1 MILPH
6 EIIEEIKYRNDIET
20 VIGSFVNLKRAGS
33 NSKGLCPFHSEKT
46 PSFHVYL
53 ANQSFYCF
61 GCGASG
67 DVITFTMKM
76 ENLDYMS
83 AVRLLASRSGISLP
97 ESTNS
102 VSSNEVGRQRV
113 LDMNKD
119 AAKFFHKCLLDEEI
133 GKRGREYII
142 KNRGLSPAI
151 IKHFG
156 IGYAPNDFGALYR
169 HLRKLGYTDD
179 EMITGFLCARSQK
192 NNAMYDVYRD
202 RVIFPIIDVTGN
214 VIAFGGRR
222 LDGIKELKY
231 LNTNDTPAFKK
242 SKNLFALNFA
252 KNNASDYMIL
262 CEGYMDVIA
271 LHAAGFENAV
281 ATLGTAITPE
291 QARVFSR
298 HTKKVII
305 SYDNDEAG
313 QKAADKAFKLLQDV
327 GIDVRILKSDGE
339 GTKDPDEYIKKYGK
353 ERFSALINNSKSK
366 FEFELEG
373 IMSKHNLTI
382 MDDKVKALKELCQA
396 IANYPSDIERE
407 LYARKVSK
415 EFDLPVE
422 SVIRD
427 VNAII
432 KRRSKEKRAKEKTDI
447 YRQTSMISDRVNR
460 ESASNVN
467 GNKVE
472 EAILGMMMLFPQ
484 HLKTCC
490 ETLTEDD
497 FITTFSKKVFTS
509 ICDAYKECNKFDIGF
524 IQSDFSVDEISR
536 ISRIMLE
543 RQQLSVNDDDTLNEL
558 ILSLKSARLKKESAT
573 SLDDILKSINNKKP
587 K

>member
-33 NSKGLCPFHSEKT
+33 NAKGLCPFHSEKT

>member
-20 VIGSFVNLKRAGS
+20 VIGSFVNLRRAGS
-33 NSKGLCPFHSEKT
+33 NAKGLCPFHSEKT

-156 IGYAPNDFGALYR
+156 IGYAPNDYGALYR

-192 NNAMYDVYRD
+192 NNSMYDVYRD

-298 HTKKVII
+298 YTKKVII

-497 FITTFSKKVFTS
+497 FITTLSKKVFTS

-558 ILSLKSARLKKESAT
+558 ILSLKSARLKKGSAT

>member
-33 NSKGLCPFHSEKT
+33 NAKGLCPFHSEKT

-192 NNAMYDVYRD
+192 NNSMYDVYRD

-298 HTKKVII
+298 YTKKVII

-497 FITTFSKKVFTS
+497 FITTLSKKVFTS